1 MNQRIVRYDKKLN
14 FLSTLKS
21 DENLPGTLQ
30 FGYPK
35 DVRISYQGELLLI
48 DGENQRVLKFDV
60 LGQPQI
66 SFGDYDD
73 NEGMLMQP
81 EKFIIVQDLI
91 YITDSHLAKIVLY
104 DIHGNYLRSVSN
116 NQFKNL
122 RGLAHHMNYLLVSDR
137 DAKCLWIL
145 SEEGKVLQKIGP
157 LLSKGIILKDPV
169 DVAAYQNFIYLLDR
183 SSSQILVFKW
193 LGF

>member
-1 MNQRIVRYDKKLN
+1 
-14 FLSTLKS
+14 
-21 DENLPGTLQ
+21 
-30 FGYPK
+30 
-35 DVRISYQGELLLI
+35 
-48 DGENQRVLKFDV
+48 
-60 LGQPQI
+60 
-66 SFGDYDD
+66 
-73 NEGMLMQP
+73 MQP